1 MAESR
6 HADALIHEDV
16 VILAV
21 DDFIVV
27 AAVHGDGEILE
38 AGVSPDGQTS

>member
-27 AAVHGDGEILE
+27 VAIHGEGEILE
-38 AGVSPDGQTS
+38 AGVSPDRQTS